1 MPRIKLTLKTKYGE
15 IEFSGNNTKE
25 LLESLDLIDQEIIK
39 EINDKVSKL
48 VSPQTQNILNGI
60 LRFDK
65 DGPVIVTKKDFTHY
79 EAIGLILYAY
89 DKNISTSRKIRE
101 RLTASG
107 KKVTVPARIN
117 EMRKRGYV
125 FKPDKRT
132 SKYKLSSK
140 GLKWIENEVIPGLMS
155 KN

>member
-15 IEFSGNNTKE
+15 IEVSGNNTKE
-25 LLESLDLIDQEIIK
+25 LLDSLDLIDEEIIK

-48 VSPQTQNILNGI
+48 VSPQIQNKLNGI
-60 LRFDK
+60 LRIDK

-89 DKNISTSRKIRE
+89 DKNISTSKKIRE

-125 FKPDKRT
+125 FKPDKRQ

-140 GLKWIENEVIPGLMS
+140 GLKWIENEVIPSLMS

>member
-1 MPRIKLTLKTKYGE
+1 MPRIKLTLKTRYGE

-25 LLESLDLIDQEIIK
+25 LLDSLDLIDEEIIK

-48 VSPQTQNILNGI
+48 VSPQTHNKLNGI

-65 DGPVIVTKKDFTHY
+65 EGPVIVTKKDFTHY

-89 DKNISTSRKIRE
+89 NKNILTSKKIRE
-101 RLTASG
+101 RLIASG
-107 KKVTVPARIN
+107 KKVTVSARIN
-117 EMRKRGYV
+117 EMRKRGYL
-125 FKPDKRT
+125 FKPDKRKG
-132 SKYKLSSK
+132 KYKLSSK
-140 GLKWIENEVIPGLMS
+140 GLKWIENEVLPGLIS